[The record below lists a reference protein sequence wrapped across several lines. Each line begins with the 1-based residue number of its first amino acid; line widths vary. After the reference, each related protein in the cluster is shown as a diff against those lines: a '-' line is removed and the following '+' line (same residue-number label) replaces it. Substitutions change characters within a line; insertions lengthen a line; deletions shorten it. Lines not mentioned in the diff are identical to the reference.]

1 MPTKKK
7 ATKRLRSA
15 KKIGSVKPLNADS
28 YRLVPLPGDAYKMIP
43 TLPTIQK
50 P

>member
-7 ATKRLRSA
+7 AAKRLRNP
-15 KKIGSVKPLNADS
+15 KKLGSIKPLNADS
-28 YRLVPLPGDAYKMIP
+28 YRLTPLHGDAYKVLP
-43 TLPTIQK
+43 VLPTTLK